1 MSQKNSNGN
10 KNNCEELNLNED
22 SENEEMNPEELA
34 DQAGESIFRNIYK
47 NVKSKI
53 KDRIIT
59 KLLYKIERHEI
70 RIEELETENKK
81 LKDDLTYILKRILL
95 NKMEFKNDNNII
107 KENIN
112 NNKFY
117 KLNTSINTNSTNNIP
132 LHKRNHT
139 NITID
144 NNLNDVSDIFT
155 ENVTPTK
162 QNSNEYKIKRYLNN
176 LIKKNFVN
184 NTDGTTTTYYI
195 GKKIN
200 LYDELFPKNNLNSI
214 NSSNFNNVSSI
225 DRDSLNN
232 IYFRNETTLQ
242 SKEKSTNRNKSK
254 RQSKKNLCLDLKNF
268 KKAIIAN
275 YNYNCNNNNHSTSK
289 EKKKKK
295 IKIYQGGSARKPKN
309 NFTFIKK
316 NIENE
321 NDISYNNNKHVKAH
335 HKKTSAYNDLD
346 SNDSDRKKKRYY
358 NCYYAI
364 GCGSPRSPY
373 LPSKSSKKHI

>member
-59 KLLYKIERHEI
+59 KLLYKIERQEI

-321 NDISYNNNKHVKAH
+321 NDISYNNNKHAKAH

>member
-59 KLLYKIERHEI
+59 KLLYKIERQEI

-132 LHKRNHT
+132 SHKRNHT

-321 NDISYNNNKHVKAH
+321 NDISYNNNKHAKAH